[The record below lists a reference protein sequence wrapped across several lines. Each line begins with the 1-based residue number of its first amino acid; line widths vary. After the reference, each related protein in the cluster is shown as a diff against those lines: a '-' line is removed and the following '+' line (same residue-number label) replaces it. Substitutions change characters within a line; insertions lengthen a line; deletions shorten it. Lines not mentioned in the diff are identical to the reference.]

1 MIIAVDPG
9 KMTGWARLNAAGSFE
24 SGEQSLYATLY
35 FIHETMKQGVGSKL
49 EIICE
54 DFIFTKETLKKS
66 RQIYSTEGIGALR
79 YLTELYDVPFY
90 IQTPAAAK
98 RFSSN
103 EKLKQVGWYRPGKG
117 HANDAA
123 RHLLLHAVKE
133 GLVDTRQFITEE
145 I

>member
-9 KMTGWARLNAAGSFE
+9 KMTGWARLNDAGGFE

-49 EIICE
+49 EIVCE
-54 DFIFTKETLKKS
+54 DFIFTRETLKKS
-66 RQIYSTEGIGALR
+66 RQMYSSEGIGALR
-79 YLTELYDVPFY
+79 FLTELHDVPFY

-98 RFSSN
+98 QFSTD
-103 EKLKQVGWYRPGKG
+103 EKLKLIRWHRPGKG

-123 RHLLLHAVKE
+123 RHLLLHAEGE
-133 GLVDTRQFITEE
+133 GLIDVRQFVI
-145 I
+145 

>member
-9 KMTGWARLNAAGSFE
+9 KTTGWARLNDAGSFE
-24 SGEQSLYATLY
+24 SGEQSLYATVY

-79 YLTELYDVPFY
+79 YLTELYGVPYY

-98 RFSSN
+98 RFSTD
-103 EKLKQVGWYRPGKG
+103 EKLKTIGWYRPGQG

-123 RHLLLHAVKE
+123 RHLLLHAAGEDLIDV
-133 GLVDTRQFITEE
+133 RQFIEE